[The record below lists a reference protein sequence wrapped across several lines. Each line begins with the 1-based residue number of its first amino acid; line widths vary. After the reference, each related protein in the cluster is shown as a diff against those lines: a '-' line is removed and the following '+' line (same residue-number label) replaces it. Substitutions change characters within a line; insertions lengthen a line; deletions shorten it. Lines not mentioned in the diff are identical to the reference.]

1 MCNGIREEDDLIGD
15 VEAIAQAIVET
26 LRESSDPRTLR
37 ALVAQFSSEAIAGEY
52 GRLLLEH
59 QTDLSSGVAI
69 GVSR

>member
-26 LRESSDPRTLR
+26 LRESSDPRILR

>member
-1 MCNGIREEDDLIGD
+1 MCNGIREEGDLIGD
-15 VEAIAQAIVET
+15 VET
-26 LRESSDPRTLR
+26 LRESLDLRILR

>member
-26 LRESSDPRTLR
+26 LRESSDPRILR

-59 QTDLSSGVAI
+59 QTDLSSRVAI

>member
-1 MCNGIREEDDLIGD
+1 LCNGIREEDDLIGD
-15 VEAIAQAIVET
+15 VEAIAQAIVDT
-26 LRESSDPRTLR
+26 LRESSDPRILR

-59 QTDLSSGVAI
+59 QTDLSSRVAI

>member
-15 VEAIAQAIVET
+15 VEAIAQAIVDT
-26 LRESSDPRTLR
+26 LRESSDPRILR

-59 QTDLSSGVAI
+59 QTDLSSRVAI